1 MAPNADSCAGF
12 NVCAGGS
19 YPTSNG
25 SSAGSTDSSHEVR
38 MPSRIQRSINGLDMR
53 ASLRNCD
60 KGRGPRSVSS
70 SARRRSSFSTSPAR
84 GALLPFHA
92 MIRCVRCLRPRTVS
106 RISSRPLRW
115 RRCSNSAVM
124 PSLTAAAIEI
134 ALPFLASAANAPA
147 SSPAFPAKRKF
158 FACSAAK
165 ARPAAVSKTSR
176 SDEISVGGG
185 SMDRKTSPTG
195 AR

>member
-25 SSAGSTDSSHEVR
+25 SSAGSTGSSHEVKT
-38 MPSRIQRSINGLDMR
+38 PSRIQRSISGLDMR
-53 ASLRNCD
+53 ANFSKCD

-70 SARRRSSFSTSPAR
+70 SARRRSSFSASPAR
-84 GALLPFHA
+84 SASLPFHA

-115 RRCSNSAVM
+115 RRCSSSAVM
-124 PSLTAAAIEI
+124 PSLTAAASEI
-134 ALPFLASAANAPA
+134 ALPFWASPANALA
-147 SSPAFPAKRKF
+147 SSPAFPARRKF
-158 FACSAAK
+158 IACSAAK
-165 ARPAAVSKTSR
+165 ARPAAVSTTSR
-176 SDEISVGGG
+176 CDEISVGGG
-185 SMDRKTSPTG
+185 SMERKTSPTG